1 MNRIFNFDANMMPLR
16 CLAVDDEPFAL
27 EMIREFIG
35 RVPFLVLGAAT
46 SNPLEAMALIRKDP
60 PDLLF
65 LDIEMPEIS
74 GIELAQA
81 SGHPPYIIFTT
92 AFSQY
97 AVEGFN
103 LNAIDYLLKPYSFE
117 RFLKA
122 AHKALDTIK
131 AIQSPPNGPV
141 LHGSITVKVGYQN
154 LRIELIEILWIEA
167 MDNYVRIH
175 TRKKIHTT
183 LQSLKSIS
191 ALLPPEYFCRIHK
204 SFIVAISGIQSF
216 NRDQVILEGQ
226 KLPVGRA
233 YAAEFL
239 KRMKD
244 GSPQE
249 GQ

>member
-1 MNRIFNFDANMMPLR
+1 MNRILNFDPYMMPIR

-35 RVPFLVLGAAT
+35 RVPFLVLEAAT
-46 SNPLEAMALIRKDP
+46 SDPLEAMALIRKDP

-74 GIELAQA
+74 GIELAQT

-92 AFSQY
+92 AYSQY

-122 AHKALDTIK
+122 AHKALDTVK
-131 AIQSPPNGPV
+131 AMQSPPPGAG
-141 LHGSITVKVGYQN
+141 LHGSITVKVSYQN
-154 LRIELIEILWIEA
+154 VRIELTDILWIEA

-175 TRKKIHTT
+175 TGKKVHTT

-191 ALLPPEYFCRIHK
+191 SLLPPEYFCRIHK
-204 SFIVAISGIQSF
+204 SFIVAISGIKSF
-216 NRDQVILEGQ
+216 NRDQVTLEGQ

-244 GSPQE
+244 DAPPE
-249 GQ
+249 GE